1 MTVRSRM
8 KQLADVAL
16 LAGACTIWST
26 QEASAQGF
34 ISPLIG
40 YNFSGDSGCPGITNC
55 EDKHLNWGVGFGFL
69 GSIVG
74 FEGEWAYIDD
84 FFGETATSKSSV
96 TTFMGNFLLAPKFGP
111 VQPYGLIGAGLM
123 KTKVDST
130 PPLVTDTD
138 QNDFGWDVGGGLMIF
153 FGSHI
158 GIRGDVRY
166 FHSVALLNVFG
177 IETDTK
183 LDFGRASGAVVF
195 KF

>member
-1 MTVRSRM
+1 M
-8 KQLADVAL
+8 KQAMVVAL
-16 LAGACTIWST
+16 LAGACTIGT
-26 QEASAQGF
+26 PREASAEFF

-40 YNFSGDSGCPGITNC
+40 YNFSGDSGCPEILDC
-55 EDKHLNWGVGFGFL
+55 EDKHLNWGVGFGAL
-69 GSIVG
+69 GSIFG

-96 TTFMGNFLLAPKFGP
+96 TTFMGNFLLAPRFGP
-111 VQPYGLIGAGLM
+111 VQPYGLIGAGLL
-123 KTKVDST
+123 KTTVDSSD
-130 PPLVTDTD
+130 PLVADTN

-153 FGSHI
+153 FGSTV

-166 FHSVALLNVFG
+166 FHSVTALSLLG
-177 IETDTK
+177 IETDNK

>member
-1 MTVRSRM
+1 M
-8 KQLADVAL
+8 KQMAVVAL
-16 LAGACTIWST
+16 LTGACTICAPE
-26 QEASAQGF
+26 EASAEFF

-40 YNFSGDSGCPGITNC
+40 YNFSGDSGCPEIINC
-55 EDKHLNWGVGFGFL
+55 EDKHLNWGVGFGAL
-69 GSIVG
+69 GSIFGV
-74 FEGEWAYIDD
+74 EGEWAYIDD
-84 FFGETATSKSSV
+84 FFGETANSKSSV
-96 TTFMGNFLLAPKFGP
+96 TTLMGNFLLAPRFGP

-123 KTKVDST
+123 KTKVESA
-130 PPLVTDTD
+130 PPAISDTD

-153 FGSHI
+153 FGDHV

-177 IETDTK
+177 VETDTK

>member
-1 MTVRSRM
+1 M
-8 KQLADVAL
+8 KQLAGVAL
-16 LAGACTIWST
+16 LAGACTIWSAE
-26 QEASAQGF
+26 EASAQGF

-111 VQPYGLIGAGLM
+111 VQPYGLIGAGLI

-166 FHSVALLNVFG
+166 FHSVELLNVFG
-177 IETDTK
+177 FETEAK

>member
-1 MTVRSRM
+1 M
-8 KQLADVAL
+8 KQLAGVAL
-16 LAGACTIWST
+16 LTGACTIWSAE
-26 QEASAQGF
+26 EASAQGF

-130 PPLVTDTD
+130 PPLITDTD

-153 FGSHI
+153 FGSHV